1 MTSQPN
7 IPEASPI
14 IKTLSGSMI
23 REVADA
29 AMGRSNVLPFWF
41 GETDRA
47 TPDFIRQAAV
57 AGLGEGKTFYSQ
69 NLGRPYL
76 REAIS
81 RYLERQHKVD
91 IPARR
96 IAAVSSGLMGL
107 KLASELLLEPGD
119 KVVAITPLWPN
130 LTEIPKIRQARV
142 ERVSLVIQDD
152 TWTLDLD
159 QLLRALTADTRALI
173 INSPNNPTGWT
184 IDEQSLVK
192 VLEHCRQK
200 GIWIISDDVYS
211 RLVYDP
217 HQKSAPSFI
226 EHAQPDDRII
236 SVNSFSKAWCMTG
249 WRVGWMVVPESLIKD
264 LEKLIEYNFSCI
276 FEPIQKAAVVALEHG
291 EKSVNELRQ
300 RLVDSRRLLET
311 QMKALPGIETP
322 NAQGAMYL
330 FFKIQGFE
338 DSMQLAKRLVNE
350 VGLGLAPGVAFGE
363 EGEGWLRWCHAVS
376 DDTTLLE
383 GIARLKQ
390 FIATQ

>member
-1 MTSQPN
+1 MSSHQN
-7 IPEASPI
+7 VPEASPI
-14 IKTLSGSMI
+14 IKSLSGSMI

-29 AMGRSNVLPFWF
+29 AMGQDNVLPFWF

-57 AGLGEGKTFYSQ
+57 AGLHEGETFYSQ

-91 IPARR
+91 IPAHR

-107 KLASELLLEPGD
+107 KLASELLLAPGD

-130 LTEIPKIRQARV
+130 LTEIPKIRQAQV
-142 ERVSLVIQDD
+142 ERVSLVIQDN

-159 QLLRALTADTRALI
+159 QLLNTLTPDTRALI

-184 IDEQSLVK
+184 IDEKSLIK
-192 VLEHCRQK
+192 VLEHCRQR

-211 RLVYDP
+211 RLVYDT
-217 HQKSAPSFI
+217 HQKAAPSFL
-226 EHAQPDDRII
+226 EHAQPNDLII

-249 WRVGWMVVPESLIKD
+249 WRVGWMVVPENLIKD

-276 FEPIQKAAVVALEHG
+276 FEPIQKAAVAALEHG
-291 EKSVNELRQ
+291 EESVNALRQ

-311 QMKALPGIETP
+311 QMKSLPSVEIP

-338 DSMQLAKRLVNE
+338 DSMQLAKNLVKE

-376 DDTTLLE
+376 DDDTLLE

-390 FIATQ
+390 FIAHQ

>member
-1 MTSQPN
+1 MTSHQN
-7 IPEASPI
+7 VPEASPI
-14 IKTLSGSMI
+14 IQSLSGSMI

-29 AMGRSNVLPFWF
+29 AMGRDNVLPFWF

-57 AGLGEGKTFYSQ
+57 AGLGDGDTFYSQ

-81 RYLERQHKVD
+81 RYLERQHKVE
-91 IPARR
+91 ISVNR

-130 LTEIPKIRQARV
+130 LIEIPKIRQAQV
-142 ERVSLVIQDD
+142 ERVPLVIQDN
-152 TWTLDLD
+152 TWALDLD
-159 QLLRALTADTRALI
+159 QLLSALTPDTRALI

-184 IDEQSLVK
+184 IDEKSLIK
-192 VLEHCRQK
+192 VLEHCRQR

-211 RLVYDP
+211 RLVYDT
-217 HQKSAPSFI
+217 HQTSAPSFL
-226 EHAQPDDRII
+226 EHAQPDDLII

-249 WRVGWMVVPESLIKD
+249 WRVGWMVVPETLIKD

-276 FEPIQKAAVVALEHG
+276 FEPIQKAAVTALEHG
-291 EKSVNELRQ
+291 EQSINELRQ

-311 QMKALPGIETP
+311 QMKLLPGVEIP
-322 NAQGAMYL
+322 RAQGAMYL
-330 FFKIQGFE
+330 FFKIQGHE
-338 DSMQLAKRLVNE
+338 DSMQLAKKLVNE

-376 DDTTLLE
+376 DDDTLLK
-383 GIARLKQ
+383 GITRLKQ
-390 FIATQ
+390 FIANQ